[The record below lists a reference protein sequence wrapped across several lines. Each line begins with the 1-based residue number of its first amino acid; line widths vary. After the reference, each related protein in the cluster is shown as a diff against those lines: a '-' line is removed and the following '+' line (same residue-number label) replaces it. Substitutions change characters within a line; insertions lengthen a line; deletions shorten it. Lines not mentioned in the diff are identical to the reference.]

1 MACPRDRKISGKVL
15 GTEGEESDFIC
26 QRDSTSY
33 QSLVNANTS
42 RGVDITGIPVL
53 GIPTTNF
60 TEVFSINNACFVA
73 SRCFDLQ
80 RRVPQA
86 IGITG

>member
-1 MACPRDRKISGKVL
+1 MAAKPLGMACPRDRKISEKVL
-15 GTEGEESDFIC
+15 GTEGEEESDFIC
-26 QRDSTSY
+26 QRDSNSY

-42 RGVDITGIPVL
+42 RGVNITGIPVL

-73 SRCFDLQ
+73 SRWFGL
-80 RRVPQA
+80 
-86 IGITG
+86 